1 MVDILY
7 KAAVNYKKMLNIGYK
22 IILGK
27 KGKAYYIN
35 LNFYEES
42 FFHLVGLQH
51 LWPIGC
57 VYTLILR
64 KQRKMNIV

>member
-42 FFHLVGLQH
+42 FF
-51 LWPIGC
+51 
-57 VYTLILR
+57 T
-64 KQRKMNIV
+64 